1 MPALAADAAA
11 VSATSAHEAPATE
24 ASAPKAS
31 WYGWQT
37 LLSDVGSALL
47 IAFSLRVNSGDGG
60 TGAVAVAGL
69 GVGGYVFGGPLIHW
83 AHDRDLAAY
92 ADFSMRLGFP
102 LLLGQLAAIGANQS
116 DIGGSCTSFCGS
128 EGSNFGQG
136 LLVGIATAV
145 LVDAVGLSWEFVPNN
160 KDAQTSRLRWTPVAG
175 AAREGAIGGVGGTF

>member
-1 MPALAADAAA
+1 
-11 VSATSAHEAPATE
+11 
-24 ASAPKAS
+24 
-31 WYGWQT
+31 
-37 LLSDVGSALL
+37 
-47 IAFSLRVNSGDGG
+47 
-60 TGAVAVAGL
+60 
-69 GVGGYVFGGPLIHW
+69 
-83 AHDRDLAAY
+83 
-92 ADFSMRLGFP
+92 MRLGFP